1 MIADLHYLDP
11 LLDEMAARWPDNRTI
26 SIVCH
31 GTACLPAILPRRL

>member
-31 GTACLPAILPRRL
+31 GHSVPSGILPRHL